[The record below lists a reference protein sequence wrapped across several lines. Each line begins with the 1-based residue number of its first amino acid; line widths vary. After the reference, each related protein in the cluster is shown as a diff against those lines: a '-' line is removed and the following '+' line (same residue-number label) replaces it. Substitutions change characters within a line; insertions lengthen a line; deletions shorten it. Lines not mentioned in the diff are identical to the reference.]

1 MGKAAQNEQHKLLAA
16 FYNNLAV
23 AAGASGVLAPLFG
36 LIAKYGDWSRTHK
49 ARDAIEAFNQAAIDT
64 SATFN
69 YTPYVA
75 AAVLFVAITIPLARF
90 TDWLILRDR
99 RRRQAGSVA

>member
-49 ARDAIEAFNQAAIDT
+49 ARDAIEAFNQISADDIFGAIV
-64 SATFN
+64 F
-69 YTPYVA
+69 
-75 AAVLFVAITIPLARF
+75 L
-90 TDWLILRDR
+90 LIFGVTAWVGLL
-99 RRRQAGSVA
+99 GCKHSS